1 MKKHTNLISRN
12 WRNFGSIDKP
22 KEDNITINAPIV
34 DDAENTTVEPGKL
47 TSKDAQQ
54 YNIDKFVKPSMDNIT
69 ANNLGG
75 VKPLGLGKLRDQVN
89 KLNKKFDKNIRNSKI
104 KQNPLY
110 STSDYS
116 ANEEYKVMKK
126 VMTEKQ
132 QERLED
138 FELNLDYSRIN
149 KNPAT
154 SGNLTLNEVKNRR
167 LAVELSRVISKLAED
182 HVGAT
187 TDGDDFWDCD
197 RLVMRQF
204 NKESIYS
211 CRNSREKQ
219 NIVIMLDSSPSCEK
233 QAKFYSDI
241 ASQVCQFGDV
251 ELYDAPN
258 ARLVHKYS
266 PRDKRFVDFLTMDDV
281 ANNIHRLSAFK
292 NRVIIF
298 FGDMDGFHV
307 MANASFDNKIYYFHT
322 DGEGYIQ
329 DCLDSYQ
336 HKSRNFKIMPK
347 VTNVKKFME
356 ACKKLK

>member
-1 MKKHTNLISRN
+1 MKKHTDLINRN

-69 ANNLGG
+69 ASNSGG
-75 VKPLGLGKLRDQVN
+75 PKPLGLGKLRDQVN
-89 KLNKKFDKNIRNSKI
+89 KLTEKFDKSISNNKI
-104 KQNPLY
+104 KKNPLY
-110 STSDYS
+110 TTKGYS
-116 ANEEYKVMKK
+116 SNEYNDMKK
-126 VMTEKQ
+126 VMTDKQ
-132 QERLED
+132 KERLED
-138 FELNLDYSRIN
+138 FESSLDYSRIN
-149 KNPAT
+149 KNPAA
-154 SGNLTLNEVKNRR
+154 SGKLTLNGVKNRR

-307 MANASFDNKIYYFHT
+307 MANASFDNTIYYFHS
-322 DGEGYIQ
+322 DNEGYIK
-329 DCLDSYQ
+329 DCLRGQ
-336 HKSRNFKIMPK
+336 PHKSRNFRIMPR